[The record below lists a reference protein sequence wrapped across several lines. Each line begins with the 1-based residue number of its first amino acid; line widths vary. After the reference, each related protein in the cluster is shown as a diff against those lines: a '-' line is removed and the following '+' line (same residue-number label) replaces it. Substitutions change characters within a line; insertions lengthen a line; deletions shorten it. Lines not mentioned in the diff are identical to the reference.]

1 MVLLHI
7 CFWALYHNNEMIY
20 WTRYLLKWNSHIFLL
35 LRSKTVAIYFQVYL
49 WSLSHLC
56 WKAGHMLSYSEPAY
70 HKNAELCEGKYVF
83 RVWCLFHY
91 STLLYISVR
100 DSNIQPFCCRVTL
113 LGIYVRQKLIIINKN
128 MNLLYG
134 LMKWDNLSFYWKYV
148 YCSIYM
154 AGMCTPS
161 LWLYWI
167 YFSKSKFS
175 PPIKPIWTAY
185 SYNIYGSKTIHSCSN
200 FQHRSTQ

>member
-7 CFWALYHNNEMIY
+7 CFWALYHDNEMIY

-83 RVWCLFHY
+83 SRVLCVFIILHHCPFQSVIPTYSLFY
-91 STLLYISVR
+91 SK
-100 DSNIQPFCCRVTL
+100 VTL
-113 LGIYVRQKLIIINKN
+113 FVIYRRQKFTIINKN
-128 MNLLYG
+128 VNLLYE
-134 LMKWDNLSFYWKYV
+134 LMQWGNLFFYWKNV
-148 YCSIYM
+148 
-154 AGMCTPS
+154 
-161 LWLYWI
+161 
-167 YFSKSKFS
+167 
-175 PPIKPIWTAY
+175 
-185 SYNIYGSKTIHSCSN
+185 
-200 FQHRSTQ
+200 